1 VPAPCLFGEAQ
12 VTDSSFQQALD
23 FIYSFIDYERQ
34 RGPRTR
40 QTWDLRRIEKL
51 LARLGNP
58 HLNARTVHIAGSK
71 GKGST
76 APMVASVLT
85 AAGYKTG
92 LYTSP
97 HLHLYN
103 ERIRIDGKYITN
115 DEIVALVEKIR
126 PEVEAVNRESPAPN
140 EHLTTFEI
148 TTAIGFA
155 HFAWQQADFQVVE
168 VGLGGRLDATNVV
181 RPEVS
186 VITSISY
193 EHTDILGNTLTA
205 IAGEKAGIIKPGGT
219 VVVAPQAE
227 EAAAAIT
234 AIARRQNARQINVG
248 RDVTYKYLGFAD
260 GKQSLS
266 IRGRLDTYEI
276 TIPLLGKYQLDNA
289 ATAVAALEVLIEKG
303 YAIPKQK
310 IIEGMAK
317 VQWEGRL
324 QILNRKPLVVAD
336 GAHNQD
342 SAHKLSEALKQYF
355 KYRKAILI
363 IGMSADKDIAGIV
376 GELAPRFDR
385 VIATRSVHPRSML
398 TAPIAAEFKKHQ
410 MEIQQTEDISVALP
424 MALRMAGENDLICIT
439 GSLFVAAGAIEQALV
454 LGLKP

>member
-1 VPAPCLFGEAQ
+1 VTAPCLFVEAQ
-12 VTDSSFQQALD
+12 VTDSPIQQALD

-34 RGPRTR
+34 RSPRTR
-40 QTWDLRRIEKL
+40 QTWDLKRIEKL
-51 LARLGNP
+51 LVRLGNP
-58 HLNARTVHIAGSK
+58 HLKAKTVHIAGSK

-76 APMVASVLT
+76 ATMAASVLT

-115 DEIVALVEKIR
+115 DEIVALVEKIK
-126 PEVEAVNRESPAPN
+126 PEVEAVNRENSAPN

-148 TTAIGFA
+148 TTALGFA
-155 HFAWQQADFQVVE
+155 HFARQKADFQVVE

-181 RPEVS
+181 QPEVS

-193 EHTDILGNTLTA
+193 EHTDILGDTLTA
-205 IAGEKAGIIKPGGT
+205 IAGEKAGIIKPGGV
-219 VVVAPQAE
+219 VVVAPQVE
-227 EAAAAIT
+227 EAAVAIT
-234 AIARRQNARQINVG
+234 KIARQQHARQINVG
-248 RDVTYKYLGFAD
+248 QDVTYQYLGFD
-260 GKQSLS
+260 NGRQSLAV
-266 IRGRLDTYEI
+266 RGRLDNYEI

-289 ATAVAALEVLIEKG
+289 ATAIAALEALIEKG
-303 YAIPKQK
+303 FVIPKQK
-310 IIEGMAK
+310 IIGGMAQA
-317 VQWEGRL
+317 QWEGRL
-324 QILNRKPLVVAD
+324 QILNRKPLVIAD

-342 SAHKLSEALKQYF
+342 SAHKLGEALQQYF
-355 KYRKAILI
+355 KYEKAILI
-363 IGMSADKDIAGIV
+363 IGMSADKDISGIV
-376 GELAPRFDR
+376 GELAPRFDK
-385 VIATRSVHPRSML
+385 VIATRSLHPRSML
-398 TAPIAAEFKKHQ
+398 TAPIAAEFKKHN